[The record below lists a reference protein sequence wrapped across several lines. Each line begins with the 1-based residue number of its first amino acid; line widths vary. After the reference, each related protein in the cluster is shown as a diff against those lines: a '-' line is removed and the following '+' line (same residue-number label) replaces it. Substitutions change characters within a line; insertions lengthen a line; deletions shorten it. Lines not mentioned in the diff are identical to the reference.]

1 MQKGMEMVWWLKAEK
16 RSSMCED
23 PEVGKS
29 LVELEW
35 EGQENLNRWVS
46 GKTSQAVAGEVWIW
60 NETLCLISVD
70 YASYPRWLEFV
81 DVLNP
86 TRSLWFKKW
95 KQVKAGELYTETT
108 VNAAENK
115 FISEKQPWKG
125 SILK

>member
-35 EGQENLNRWVS
+35 EGQENLNRWAS
-46 GKTSQAVAGEVWIW
+46 GETSQAVAGEVWIW
-60 NETLCLISVD
+60 NENLRLISMD
-70 YASYPRWLEFV
+70 CSSPARWFDFV

-86 TRSLWFKKW
+86 TRSLWFKQR
-95 KQVKAGELYTETT
+95 KQAEAGE
-108 VNAAENK
+108 
-115 FISEKQPWKG
+115 
-125 SILK
+125 